1 MELERLCKMQENV
14 INFKKTSEKN
24 LVGGLVTTVVCP
36 VLKVYFTTKIGK
48 KTNISLF
55 TIPKREDLRKK
66 LLNVLKHVRR
76 KKGADSLYV
85 KNPNKR
91 IYVCEFHSKDED
103 LTTTLSRGE
112 KKVRAGRIPSIFREQ
127 PVKTKATR
135 PLPKN

>member
-1 MELERLCKMQENV
+1 MPGSKSV
-14 INFKKTSEKN
+14 FYHKN
-24 LVGGLVTTVVCP
+24 RE
-36 VLKVYFTTKIGK
+36 

-55 TIPKREDLRKK
+55 TIPKREDLKK
-66 LLNVLKHVRR
+66 KWPLVLKHVRR

-85 KNPNKR
+85 KNPNKK

-103 LTTTLSRGE
+103 LTTTFGRGE